1 MGMYQKKMQNI
12 KSTESV
18 QVKEIRNEKGEKD
31 TLKAINRLT
40 SPSGSISASQGAESR
55 HPCFAG

>member
-18 QVKEIRNEKGEKD
+18 QVKEIRNEKGGKD

-40 SPSGSISASQGAESR
+40 GLS
-55 HPCFAG
+55 